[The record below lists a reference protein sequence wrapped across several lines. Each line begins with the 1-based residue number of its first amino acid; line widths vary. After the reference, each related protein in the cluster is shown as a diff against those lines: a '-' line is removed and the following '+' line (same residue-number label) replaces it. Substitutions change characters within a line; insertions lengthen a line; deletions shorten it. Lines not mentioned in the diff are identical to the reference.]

1 MSVGPRSKIA
11 ILRPVDDLEPRAAL
25 QPHVGEDIA
34 VDARLEGLVRLATQ
48 LYHVP
53 VAFISLADGDAEWL
67 AAGIGMDFT
76 EEMRSHLMRLHVLLE
91 SSGTMVVE
99 DAGGEP
105 RFQENPLV
113 AGGGGIGFFA
123 AAPIL
128 SSENMRLGTLCM
140 LDHRPRVLNPAERE
154 SLADLASSAAAVVE
168 LKRYLLG
175 AEQAATHDALT
186 GLGNRAL
193 FEQHLQQIT
202 PSSPGGVHFA
212 LLILDL
218 DHFKAVNDQYGH
230 DGGDVLLRAA
240 ARRLRACIRGKDIAF
255 RLGGDEFA
263 VIVRGPF
270 PAHAPRLLAR
280 RILASF
286 EAPMEIG
293 CREVSIH
300 CSIGIAVAPGDGQD
314 GAAISRAAEMA
325 LFRAKAVGRGSIMAA
340 ADLVPSARPAQQNTL
355 ELDLKNSVLTG
366 AFELHW
372 QPYFA
377 TDSGQIIGHEALLR
391 WNRPGHGYI
400 SPQIFIPLAEQSDL
414 IADLDAWVLERA
426 CTAAAAWPQPHHV
439 SVNIAPHWFCR
450 GDLTAL
456 VTQVLART
464 GLDPRRLVL
473 EMTERTLIDYPEM
486 VRTRIAGLKKIGVS
500 VALDDFGIGYAAL
513 ASLKDFEFS
522 KLKLDRSF
530 MSDIGRDA
538 RADHIVR
545 AIMAMANGLKLQVC
559 AEGVETREQLAFL
572 QAEGCHLVQGFLLA
586 APTPEILTERPR
598 SSAVRKQ
605 FLFQKK
611 PPEFL
616 GSAGVV
622 V

>member
-1 MSVGPRSKIA
+1 MGARSAIA
-11 ILRPVDDLEPRAAL
+11 VLRPVEAAKPRVAL
-25 QPHVGEDIA
+25 QPHVGEDHG
-34 VDARLEGLVRLATQ
+34 VDGRLDGLVRLATQ
-48 LYHVP
+48 LYQVP
-53 VAFISLADGDAEWL
+53 VAFISLVDGDAVWL
-67 AAGIGMDFT
+67 AAGTGMVFT
-76 EEMRSHLMRLHVLLE
+76 ENMRSHLLRFHGLLEASGKTIVEDTGKDPRLHENSLLAD
-91 SSGTMVVE
+91 GTAIV
-99 DAGGEP
+99 
-105 RFQENPLV
+105 
-113 AGGGGIGFFA
+113 FFA

-128 SSENMRLGTLCM
+128 SSENTRLGTLCM
-140 LDHRPRVLNPAERE
+140 LDHRPRALTPAERE
-154 SLADLASSAAAVVE
+154 SLADLASGAAAVVE
-168 LKRYLLG
+168 LKRYLRG

-193 FEQHLQQIT
+193 FEQHMQQIT
-202 PSSPGGVHFA
+202 PSSPEGMNFA

-218 DHFKAVNDQYGH
+218 DHFKAVNDQYGQ

-263 VIVRGPF
+263 VIVQGPF

-293 CREVSIH
+293 CREVSVH
-300 CSIGIAVAPGDGQD
+300 CSIGIAISPGDGQD
-314 GAAISRAAEMA
+314 GAAIGRAAKMA
-325 LFRAKAVGRGSIMAA
+325 LYRAKAVGRGSIMAA
-340 ADLVPSARPAQQNTL
+340 ADLVPSARPAPKNTL
-355 ELDLKNSVLTG
+355 ELDLKHSVLTG

-486 VRTRIAGLKKIGVS
+486 VRTRIAALKKIGVS

-530 MSDIGRDA
+530 MPDIGRDA

-545 AIMAMANGLKLQVC
+545 AILAMAKGLKLQVC

-586 APTPEILTERPR
+586 APTPEIRTERPR
-598 SSAVRKQ
+598 SSAASKE

-622 V
+622 D